1 MKIKKVALF
10 DDSILKGV
18 VLDDNNRYCF
28 SKALD
33 WERVENAFGVSIIN
47 KSRFGCEITKGQRIV
62 NDFLLAGGGVDAA
75 VLEYG
80 GNDSDFAWGDVAAS
94 PFAVHLS
101 RTGLV
106 DFQQK
111 LRTVVWQLQSKG
123 IRVIMMSLPPLDAE
137 RYLDWISRGDEQRKD
152 SIMSF
157 LGDVSRIYRYQEIY
171 SNAVT
176 KIALENGCEFVDVRQ
191 EFLQSDS
198 FRDLMCADGI
208 HPNEKGQKVIIDA
221 FLARYGDTA
230 LAKAN

>member
-10 DDSILKGV
+10 GDSILKGV

-62 NDFLLAGGGVDAA
+62 NDFLLAGSDVDVA

-80 GNDSDFAWGDVAAS
+80 GNDSDFTWGDVAAS
-94 PFAVHLS
+94 PFAVHRS

>member
-10 DDSILKGV
+10 GDSILKGV

-94 PFAVHLS
+94 PFAVHRS

-176 KIALENGCEFVDVRQ
+176 KIALENGCEFLDVRQ
-191 EFLQSDS
+191 EFLQSGS

>member
-1 MKIKKVALF
+1 MTRRPLIGISGSHNAQERQLF
-10 DDSILKGV
+10 LRENYMQS
-18 VLDDNNRYCF
+18 VLDAGGIPVLLPQMADE
-28 SKALD
+28 SVIPEILD
-33 WERVENAFGVSIIN
+33 QLDGL
-47 KSRFGCEITKGQRIV
+47 
-62 NDFLLAGGGVDAA
+62 LLAGGGVDAA

-94 PFAVHLS
+94 PFAVHRS

>member
-10 DDSILKGV
+10 GDSILKGV

-62 NDFLLAGGGVDAA
+62 NDFLLAGSDVDVA

-94 PFAVHLS
+94 PFAVHRS

-198 FRDLMCADGI
+198 FHDLMCADGI

>member
-1 MKIKKVALF
+1 MKIKNVALF
-10 DDSILKGV
+10 GDSILKGV

-62 NDFLLAGGGVDAA
+62 NDFLLSGGGVDAA

-94 PFAVHLS
+94 PFAVHRS
-101 RTGLV
+101 KTGLV

>member
-10 DDSILKGV
+10 GDSILKGV

-94 PFAVHLS
+94 PFAVPRS

>member
-10 DDSILKGV
+10 GDSILKGV

-94 PFAVHLS
+94 PFAVHRS

-191 EFLQSDS
+191 KFLQSDS

>member
-1 MKIKKVALF
+1 MEIKKVALF
-10 DDSILKGV
+10 GDSILKGV

-33 WERVENAFGVSIIN
+33 WEHVENAFGVSIIN

-94 PFAVHLS
+94 PFAVHRS

>member
-10 DDSILKGV
+10 GDSILKGV

-28 SKALD
+28 SKID
-33 WERVENAFGVSIIN
+33 WECIENALGVSIIN

-62 NDFLLAGGGVDAA
+62 NEFLLAESDVDVA
-75 VLEYG
+75 VLEFG
-80 GNDSDFAWGDVAAS
+80 GNDSDFAWGDVAARPS
-94 PFAVHLS
+94 AEHS
-101 RTGLV
+101 SKTGIT

-111 LRTVVWQLQSKG
+111 LRTMVSQLQSRG
-123 IRVIMMSLPPLDAE
+123 IRVVMMSLPPLDAE
-137 RYLDWISRGDEQRKD
+137 RYLGWISKGDEQTRN

-176 KIALENGCEFVDVRQ
+176 KIALETGCEFVDVRQ
-191 EFLQSDS
+191 KFLQSDS
-198 FRDLMCADGI
+198 FPDLMCADGI
-208 HPNEKGQKVIIDA
+208 HPNEKGQQVIIDA
-221 FLARYGDTA
+221 FLAHYSDTT

>member
-1 MKIKKVALF
+1 MNTKKVALF
-10 DDSILKGV
+10 GDSILKGV
-18 VLDDNNRYCF
+18 VLDTNGRYRF
-28 SKALD
+28 ADID
-33 WERVENAFGVSIIN
+33 WNSIEKRLNVDIVN
-47 KSRFGCEITKGQRIV
+47 KSKFGCEIKKGGKILSDSMSRESFDV
-62 NDFLLAGGGVDAA
+62 A
-75 VLEYG
+75 VIEYG

-94 PFAVHLS
+94 PFAVHRS

>member
-10 DDSILKGV
+10 GDSILKGV

-94 PFAVHLS
+94 PFAVHRS

-191 EFLQSDS
+191 EFLQSGS

>member
-10 DDSILKGV
+10 GDSILKGV

-62 NDFLLAGGGVDAA
+62 NDFLLAGSDVDVA

-94 PFAVHLS
+94 PFAVHRS

-191 EFLQSDS
+191 EFLQSGS